1 MADRDEG
8 ERFTISR
15 RSLIGG
21 AIVGA
26 ASVVTGTLQGPLG
39 TQPAAAATL
48 GDETGVVRWS
58 MRQKNVV
65 IATFAQLAALT
76 VDTTTPTLEELFAT
90 PADQKLPVAIK
101 PPLAL
106 LRNSPNVKR
115 LRTWRLDAIRLG
127 PGNVT
132 KTVVLAGLNSAGVIT
147 QRFRLTNAFPAKLAL
162 NRLETS
168 DIGTNVD
175 AALFACTRLEI
186 L

>member
-1 MADRDEG
+1 MPDGDEG
-8 ERFTISR
+8 ERFAISR
-15 RSLIGG
+15 RRLIGG

-26 ASVVTGTLQGPLG
+26 ASVVTGTLPGPLG
-39 TQPAAAATL
+39 TRPAAAATL
-48 GDETGVVRWS
+48 GVETGVVRWS
-58 MRQKNVV
+58 MLEKGKV
-65 IATFAQLAALT
+65 IATFAELT
-76 VDTTTPTLEELFAT
+76 TLTLDTTTPTLDELFAT
-90 PADQKLPVAIK
+90 PVDQRLPIAMK

-115 LRTWRLDAIRLG
+115 LRAWRLDAINLG

-132 KTVVLAGLNSAGVIT
+132 KTVVLAGRNSAGVVT
-147 QRFRLTNAFPAKLAL
+147 QRFRLTNAFPAKLSL

-175 AALFACTRLEI
+175 AVLFACTRVEI